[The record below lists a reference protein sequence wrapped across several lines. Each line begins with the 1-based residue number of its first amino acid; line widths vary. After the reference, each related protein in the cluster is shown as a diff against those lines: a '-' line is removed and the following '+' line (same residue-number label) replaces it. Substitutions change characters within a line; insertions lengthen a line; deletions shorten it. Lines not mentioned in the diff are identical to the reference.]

1 MLKLIIADDERIIR
15 ESISTL
21 IDWNSLG
28 IELIGLC
35 SDGIEAYNMILDEC
49 PDIVLT
55 DIRMPGLSGLD
66 LIERISQTDLNIQ
79 FILLSG
85 FGEFEYAK
93 QAMRYRVH
101 HYLLKPCNEE
111 QIIESIKDVIQEHYH
126 QKAFQDMQNRQK
138 TLLSNLHYSLLSNII
153 HEWIFLPESSKPSLE
168 AYAGFM
174 DFYNTNYELCFL
186 YFLEEERLEQA
197 LHTIYLY
204 MKKQAPGITV
214 YSIYVKNTLLLFFE
228 SHQVSYEA
236 MDSFFISLSP
246 DGEGTNL
253 VPEYQRTS
261 FSSLS
266 ALLEV
271 AVGKVKRYGVIY
283 FMNGIRPVPI
293 CNYKTVI
300 TRLDQLAAM
309 LLKDDPESCQ
319 AHLSELK
326 RSLEGIS
333 SPDFIR
339 QVGSNSIHKLTV
351 DGNYPHIN
359 TPEFLMQ
366 LNQQADPEALR
377 AMLLDNIDAMLAHS
391 SENSRSYSS
400 LIEDVMQYV
409 EENIANPN
417 LTLKWIAE
425 NHLFMNVDY
434 VSKRFIRETNQKF
447 SNFLSNMRI
456 QKAKQLLS
464 EGHAGQ
470 IQWVAQQVGCG
481 NNPQYFSQI
490 FKKSTGLTPSAY
502 AKK

>member
-28 IELIGLC
+28 VELIGLC
-35 SDGIEAYNMILDEC
+35 SDGIEAYNMVLDEC

-55 DIRMPGLSGLD
+55 DIRMPGMSGLD

-138 TLLSNLHYSLLSNII
+138 TLLSNLHYNLLSNII
-153 HEWIFLPESSKPSLE
+153 HEWIFLPEDSKPSLE
-168 AYAGFM
+168 AYSGFM

-186 YFLEEERLEQA
+186 YFLEEERLEQV
-197 LHTIYLY
+197 LNKVYLY

-236 MDSFFISLSP
+236 MDTFFKSLSP
-246 DGEGTNL
+246 DRGNRDL
-253 VPEYQRTS
+253 VPEYLRTS
-261 FSSLS
+261 FPNLSS
-266 ALLEV
+266 LLEV
-271 AVGKVKRYGVIY
+271 AVSKVKRYGVIY

-300 TRLDQLAAM
+300 TRLDELSAL
-309 LLKDDPESCQ
+309 LLKDEPENCQ
-319 AHLSELK
+319 THLAEIK

-339 QVGSNSIHKLTV
+339 QVGSSIIIKLTV
-351 DGNYPHIN
+351 DGNYPPIN
-359 TPEFLMQ
+359 ATEFLMQ
-366 LNQQADPEALR
+366 LNQQTDPESLR
-377 AMLLDNIDAMLAHS
+377 TMLLEKIGAMVEHV
-391 SENSRSYSS
+391 SEKSKSYSS

-409 EENIANPN
+409 EENIDNPN

-434 VSKRFIRETNQKF
+434 LSKRFIKETSQKF
-447 SNFLSNMRI
+447 SNYLSNVRI